1 MSLTL
6 NEKGAVSFSSTFS
19 PLVDLFG
26 FGGSQIEWEKITLS
40 EFKKIVDTCENA
52 YVTNPQVYLQLLK
65 YRRSIPHLGQ
75 KMMYYIMLTVVR
87 MSNPEQYRS
96 ILEWSYACKKDWF
109 RLARIYRMA
118 DFILPNP
125 ATVDLTD
132 IYQAFLR
139 NSSKIDH
146 STRKWLLSE
155 HSSVVPIELEL
166 VVDELYREYN
176 EYKEYK
182 EYKKGGNL
190 LFKFIGTDHFSV
202 ENNLIKRLLNQ
213 RLSSSNKNN
222 KVTNSKLR
230 RFYSHEKQKLHL
242 FDNFL
247 RGQKEDGSPLQNGDE
262 GYVVGWMKKMSTLA
276 FQHAKNVISKFA
288 ESTIPYQRV
297 LYKAYEIL
305 LEEIRSKSFYVKSTG
320 WNPVKECYDYF
331 IKSEH
336 TINEELESALTTKF
350 NTIME
355 KFSTMSIPPFD
366 IVIDNSGSMDGTPIQ
381 TALYISLLLTRLF
394 SIDRVTIFNSTA
406 KTVFLNK
413 YEKEEKWSDRIRS
426 FYCKTEGSTN
436 LDQIFPHLVNN
447 SNTTLI
453 LTDGDCDPT
462 RDGQNPFQTALHRF
476 PNRKFV
482 VWNLKDTKLN
492 FPYCVNDQRVGYLS
506 GNEPSVIIAVIR
518 LLANGKELTPMN
530 MLQECLDEDSLKW
543 KEPNLDSNLNRMSE
557 DQCLRLYKAIRANIP
572 ICKM

>member
-6 NEKGAVSFSSTFS
+6 NENGAVSFSSTFS

-26 FGGSQIEWEKITLS
+26 IGGSQLEWEKITLS
-40 EFKKIVDTCENA
+40 EFKKIVETCENA
-52 YVTNPQVYLQLLK
+52 YAVNPTIYLNLLK

-75 KMMYYIMLTVVR
+75 KMMYYVMLTVVR

-118 DFILPNP
+118 DFIFPNP

-139 NSSKIDH
+139 NPSKVEPA
-146 STRKWLLSE
+146 TRKWLLSE
-155 HSSVVPIELEL
+155 HSSVVPVELEL
-166 VVDELYREYN
+166 VVDELYREYR
-176 EYKEYK
+176 EYREYQKEK
-182 EYKKGGNL
+182 EKDSKGGNL
-190 LFKFIGTDHFSV
+190 LFKFIGTEHFSV
-202 ENNLIKRLLNQ
+202 ENNLIRRLLNQ
-213 RLSSSNKNN
+213 RLTY
-222 KVTNSKLR
+222 KVTNAELR

-242 FDNFL
+242 FDTFL

-262 GYVVGWMKKMSTLA
+262 EYVVGWMKKMSTLA

-288 ESTIPYQRV
+288 ESKVPYQRV
-297 LYKAYEIL
+297 LYKAYDMIRED
-305 LEEIRSKSFYVKSTG
+305 IRSKSFCVKSTG

-331 IKSEH
+331 TKN
-336 TINEELESALTTKF
+336 TIDDELESALTTKF
-350 NTIME
+350 NAIKEKISTIKMQN
-355 KFSTMSIPPFD
+355 PPID
-366 IVIDNSGSMDGTPIQ
+366 IVIDNSGSMGGTPIQ
-381 TALYISLLLTRLF
+381 TALYISLILTRLF
-394 SIDRVTIFNSTA
+394 SLDRVTIFNSTA
-406 KTVFLNK
+406 KTVFLNLNND
-413 YEKEEKWSDRIRS
+413 EKNEKWYDRIRS
-426 FYCKTEGSTN
+426 FYCQPTGSTN

-462 RDGQNPFQTALHRF
+462 RDGQNPFQTALQRF

-492 FPYCVNDQRVGYLS
+492 FPYCVHDSRVGYLS

-518 LLANGKELTPMN
+518 LLASGKELTPMN
-530 MLQECLDEDSLKW
+530 MLEECLNEDSLKW
-543 KEPNLDSNLNRMSE
+543 KQPKPDSNLNRMSDE
-557 DQCLRLYKAIRANIP
+557 QCSRLYKSIRHNIS
-572 ICKM
+572 MSM